1 MRLVNV
7 SPEEKK
13 TRQTSIVFDISKSVD
28 SRGAFG
34 EFPFKTLWLPTTPNV
49 NFVAWYKWFCFKI
62 IKMSIYQ
69 PSIESNKKSTM
80 EIIHDKK

>member
-34 EFPFKTLWLPTTPNV
+34 EFPFKTL
-49 NFVAWYKWFCFKI
+49 
-62 IKMSIYQ
+62 
-69 PSIESNKKSTM
+69 
-80 EIIHDKK
+80 